1 MNSRADTLAPVTLI
15 TGAAQVVTCAGRHG
29 VGLIENG
36 VIAIEDETILA
47 VGSRDDVMSALGD
60 RGIQPLDAN
69 GGAVIPGYVDCH
81 THLIFAGDR
90 RHEYFA
96 RMRGLDDAGLRAAG
110 IPFDV
115 PVSIAANRELSVDE
129 LVNASLPRLRRML
142 ESGTTT
148 LETKSG
154 YGLTPDSDI
163 RSLRAARR
171 LAELLPVEIVS
182 SYLGAHVLPPG
193 ATKERFLDEILNEGL
208 PQVSSQGLAEFCD
221 VYCDPHV
228 FDLKETERVLRRAS
242 DLGLRLK
249 LHVDAKNNIGG
260 TRLAAE
266 MGAVSCDHVN
276 HTTTADFRALAD
288 AGTVAVTFPGFDF
301 IVNHSSPTSIQA
313 VRDSGVTLALGTDQC
328 PVCWLESMQ
337 LAVALGCRI
346 NRMTPEESLR
356 GATIHAAA
364 ALGLA
369 HRIGSLEP
377 GKQADIVILDV
388 PSFEQA
394 AFRFA
399 TNSVAKVI
407 KKGRVVV
414 DRGAAAPPG

>member
-1 MNSRADTLAPVTLI
+1 MTLI
-15 TGAAQVVTCAGRHG
+15 TGAAQVATCAGDFG
-29 VGLIENG
+29 VGLIEQG
-36 VIAIEDETILA
+36 VVAIEGETILA
-47 VGSRDDVMSALGD
+47 IGSRAEVEPQLAGREVLE
-60 RGIQPLDAN
+60 IDAA
-69 GGAVIPGYVDCH
+69 GGTVIPGYVDCH

-90 RHEYFA
+90 SHEYFA
-96 RMRGLDDAGLRAAG
+96 RARGMSEADMRAAG

-115 PVSIAANRELSVDE
+115 QASVAMNRGLSVDE
-129 LVNASLPRLRRML
+129 LVNASLPRLRRMI

-154 YGLTPDSDI
+154 YGLDPGTDI

-171 LAELLPVEIVS
+171 LAELLPVEILS
-182 SYLGAHVLPPG
+182 SYLGAHALPPG
-193 ATKERFLDEILNEGL
+193 ATKERFLEEVLNEGL
-208 PQVSSQGLAEFCD
+208 PQVSGEGLAEFCD
-221 VYCDPHV
+221 VYCDPNV
-228 FDLKETERVLRRAS
+228 FDLKETERVLRRAT
-242 DLGLRLK
+242 DLGLKLK

-276 HTTTADFRALAD
+276 HTTEADFRALAD

-301 IVNHSSPTSIQA
+301 IINHSSPTNMQV
-313 VRDSGVTLALGTDQC
+313 VRNSGVTLALGTDLC

-337 LAVALGCRI
+337 VAVALGCRI

-369 HRIGSLEP
+369 DRIGSLDP

-394 AFRFA
+394 AFRFG

-407 KKGRVVV
+407 KKGHVVV
-414 DRGAAAPPG
+414 DRKPAQRPRNADNT

>member
-1 MNSRADTLAPVTLI
+1 MNSAAGTLAPVTLI
-15 TGAAQVVTCAGRHG
+15 TGAAQVVTCAGDHG

-36 VIAIEDETILA
+36 VVAIDGETILA
-47 VGSRDDVMSALGD
+47 VGTQAVVMSALGD
-60 RGIQPLDAN
+60 RRVQPLDAF

-115 PVSIAANRELSVDE
+115 PVSIAANRGLSVDE

-193 ATKERFLDEILNEGL
+193 ATKERFLDEVLNEGL
-208 PQVSSQGLAEFCD
+208 SQASSEGLAEFCD

-242 DLGLRLK
+242 DLGLKLK

-276 HTTTADFRALAD
+276 HTSAADFRALAD

-301 IVNHSSPTSIQA
+301 IVNHASPTSMQA

-337 LAVALGCRI
+337 VAAALGCRI

-364 ALGLA
+364 ALGLD

-414 DRGAAAPPG
+414 DRESAQPG

>member
-1 MNSRADTLAPVTLI
+1 MNSATGALGPITLI
-15 TGAAQVVTCAGRHG
+15 TGAAQVATCAGDHG
-29 VGLIENG
+29 VGLIEHG
-36 VIAIEDETILA
+36 VVAIEGETIFA
-47 VGSRDDVMSALGD
+47 VGSHTDVMRQLTG
-60 RGIQPLDAN
+60 RCVLQVDAA
-69 GGAVIPGYVDCH
+69 GGTVIPGYVDCH
-81 THLIFAGDR
+81 THLVFAGDR
-90 RHEYFA
+90 SQEYFA
-96 RMRGLDDAGLRAAG
+96 RARGMRETDMQAAG

-115 PVSIAANRELSVDE
+115 PASVAVNRGLSVDE

-163 RSLRAARR
+163 RALRAARR

-182 SYLGAHVLPPG
+182 SYLGAHALPPG
-193 ATKERFLDEILNEGL
+193 ATKERFLEEILNEGL
-208 PQVSSQGLAEFCD
+208 PRVRSEGLAEFCD
-221 VYCDPHV
+221 VYCDPNV
-228 FDLKETERVLRRAS
+228 FDLKETERVLRCAH
-242 DLGLRLK
+242 DLGFKLK

-276 HTTTADFRALAD
+276 HTNEADFRALAD

-301 IVNHSSPTSIQA
+301 IVNHASPTDIRA
-313 VRDSGVTLALGTDQC
+313 VRNSGVTLALGTDLC

-337 LAVALGCRI
+337 VAAALGCRI

-364 ALGLA
+364 AIGLDE
-369 HRIGSLEP
+369 RIGSLEP
-377 GKQADIVILDV
+377 GKQADIVILAV
-388 PSFEQA
+388 SSFEQA

-414 DRGAAAPPG
+414 DHEAVRPG